1 MNFLGPAVPAGPDA
15 APGRPVADASVPERG
30 RHGRPRDDSSPDGDG
45 FVVGNRRFASRYVL
59 APLAGYTHL
68 AFRTAVRELGG
79 LGLATTDL
87 VLASHLLTRSKKSR
101 DLLRTSPEDRP
112 LSVQIFGSSAGQ
124 MADAAKWLED
134 DGRGGVD
141 LNMGCPMAKL
151 TGSGGGARLMCDAG
165 GAVGLVETVVHAVAI
180 PVTVKI
186 RLGWDRESITGPA
199 LSRAFAGVG
208 AAAVTIHGRTRSQGF
223 GGAVDLGGIAAV
235 VEAVGGAVPVVGN
248 GDVRTPADAE
258 RMRAETGC
266 DAVAIGRGA
275 LADPWV
281 FRKLADRA
289 AGRPERVPTDAEKV
303 AFLRRH
309 FALMLADRGEYAAVL
324 FRKFAAWYGAVL
336 GVPEDLEDR
345 LRRFE
350 SPAEFAAITDEI
362 AARPGQRRSDVPTAF
377 VKVPN
382 GPVERW

>member
-1 MNFLGPAVPAGPDA
+1 MNAVVKTDRASGTLSRDA
-15 APGRPVADASVPERG
+15 HA
-30 RHGRPRDDSSPDGDG
+30 DG
-45 FVVGNRRFASRYVL
+45 FVVGGRRFDSRYVL

-87 VLASHLLTRSKKSR
+87 VLASHLLTQTKKSR
-101 DLLRTSPEDRP
+101 ELLKTSPADRP
-112 LSVQIFGSSAGQ
+112 LSVQIFGSSAAQ
-124 MADAAKWLED
+124 MADAARWLED
-134 DGRGGVD
+134 HGREGVD

-165 GAVGLVETVVHAVAI
+165 GAVALVKEVVDAVSI
-180 PVTVKI
+180 PVTVKL
-186 RLGWDRESITGPA
+186 RLGWDRENQTAPA
-199 LSRAFAGVG
+199 LSRAFAEAGVAG
-208 AAAVTIHGRTRSQGF
+208 ITVHGRTRSQGF
-223 GGAVDLGGIAAV
+223 RGTVDLSGIAAV
-235 VEAVGGAVPVVGN
+235 VQAVDGIVPVVGN
-248 GDVRTPADAE
+248 GDVRVPADAE

-275 LADPWV
+275 LADPWI
-281 FRKLADRA
+281 FRRLADRA
-289 AGRPERVPTDAEKV
+289 AGRSERLPTDDEKL

-309 FALMLADRGEYAAVL
+309 FALMLEDRGEYACVL

-336 GVPEDLEDR
+336 GVPEDLEDK

-350 SPAEFAAITDEI
+350 TPEQFEAICQTLEGRI
-362 AARPGQRRSDVPTAF
+362 GERISDVPTAF

>member
-1 MNFLGPAVPAGPDA
+1 M
-15 APGRPVADASVPERG
+15 
-30 RHGRPRDDSSPDGDG
+30 
-45 FVVGNRRFASRYVL
+45 
-59 APLAGYTHL
+59 
-68 AFRTAVRELGG
+68 
-79 LGLATTDL
+79 
-87 VLASHLLTRSKKSR
+87 
-101 DLLRTSPEDRP
+101 
-112 LSVQIFGSSAGQ
+112 QIFGSSADE
-124 MADAAKWLED
+124 MADAARWLQD
-134 DGRGGVD
+134 HGREGVD

-165 GAVGLVETVVHAVAI
+165 GAVGLVEKVAAAVDI

-186 RLGWDRESITGPA
+186 RLGWDRHAITGPA

-208 AAAVTIHGRTRSQGF
+208 AAGITVHGRTRSQGF
-223 GGAVDLGGIAAV
+223 GGTVDLAGVAAV

-248 GDVRTPADAE
+248 GDVRTPDDAL
-258 RMRAETGC
+258 RMRRQTGC
-266 DAVAIGRGA
+266 DAVAIGRGG
-275 LADPWV
+275 LADPWI

-289 AGRPERVPTDAEKV
+289 AGRAEREPTDAEKV

-309 FALMLADRGEYAAVL
+309 FSLMLADRGEYACVL

-350 SPAEFAAITDEI
+350 TPEQFEQIAAEI
-362 AARPGQRRSDVPTAF
+362 AARPGQRTGTVPTAF

>member
-1 MNFLGPAVPAGPDA
+1 MNASAPVNPASRTLEASGTLSPALQADAPEPAGFA
-15 APGRPVADASVPERG
+15 VA
-30 RHGRPRDDSSPDGDG
+30 
-45 FVVGNRRFASRYVL
+45 NRRFSSRYVL

-87 VLASHLLTRSKKSR
+87 VLASHLLTHTQKSR
-101 DLLRTSPEDRP
+101 ELLKTAPEDRP
-112 LSVQIFGSSAGQ
+112 LSVQIFGSSAKQ
-124 MADAAKWLED
+124 MADAARWLEA

-165 GAVGLVETVVHAVAI
+165 GAVALVEEVANAVSI
-180 PVTVKI
+180 PVTVKL
-186 RLGWDRESITGPA
+186 RLGWDRENRTAPA
-199 LSRAFAGVG
+199 LSRAFAEVG
-208 AAAVTIHGRTRSQGF
+208 AAGITVHGRTRSQGF
-223 GGAVDLGGIAAV
+223 RGTVDLDGIAAV
-235 VEAVGGAVPVVGN
+235 VRAVDGLAPVVGN
-248 GDVRTPADAE
+248 GDVRVPADAE

-275 LADPWV
+275 LADPWI
-281 FRKLADRA
+281 FRRLADRT
-289 AGRPERVPTDAEKV
+289 AGREERLPTNAEKL

-309 FALMLADRGEYAAVL
+309 FALMRRDRGDYACVL

-336 GVPEDLEDR
+336 GVPEDLEDA

-350 SPAEFAAITDEI
+350 TPAAFDVICEHLTDRIGER
-362 AARPGQRRSDVPTAF
+362 AGDVPTAF

>member
-1 MNFLGPAVPAGPDA
+1 MIDRESNRASGTLQASGTLPN
-15 APGRPVADASVPERG
+15 PGDT
-30 RHGRPRDDSSPDGDG
+30 G
-45 FVVGNRRFASRYVL
+45 FAVGNRRFATRYVL

-87 VLASHLLTRSKKSR
+87 VLASHLLTQTKKSR
-101 DLLRTSPEDRP
+101 ELLKTSPADRP
-112 LSVQIFGSSAGQ
+112 LSVQIFGSSAAQ
-124 MADAAKWLED
+124 MADAARWLEA

-165 GAVGLVETVVHAVAI
+165 GAVALVEEVVNAVSI
-180 PVTVKI
+180 PVTVKL
-186 RLGWDRESITGPA
+186 RLGWDRTTHTAPA
-199 LSRAFAGVG
+199 LSRAFAEAG
-208 AAAVTIHGRTRSQGF
+208 AAGITVHGRTRSQGF
-223 GGAVDLGGIAAV
+223 RGTVDLGGIAAV
-235 VEAVGGAVPVVGN
+235 VEAVDGLVPVVGN
-248 GDVRTPADAE
+248 GDVRAPADAE
-258 RMRAETGC
+258 AMRAETGC
-266 DAVAIGRGA
+266 DAVAIGRGG
-275 LADPWV
+275 LADPWI
-281 FRKLADRA
+281 FRRLADRT
-289 AGRPERVPTDAEKV
+289 AGRPERLPTHAEKL

-309 FALMLADRGEYAAVL
+309 FALMLEDRGDYACVL

-350 SPAEFAAITDEI
+350 SPAEFEAICEMLE
-362 AARPGQRRSDVPTAF
+362 RRIGERTSAVPTAF

>member
-1 MNFLGPAVPAGPDA
+1 MSGPVPPRADGFA
-15 APGRPVADASVPERG
+15 VAD
-30 RHGRPRDDSSPDGDG
+30 
-45 FVVGNRRFASRYVL
+45 RRFETRFVL

-87 VLASHLLTRSKKSR
+87 VLATHLLSQTRKSR
-101 DLLRTSPEDRP
+101 ELLATSPADRP
-112 LSVQIFGSSAGQ
+112 LSVQIFGSSAAQ
-124 MADAAKWLED
+124 MADAARWLEA
-134 DGRGGVD
+134 DGREGVD

-165 GAVGLVETVVHAVAI
+165 GAVGLVAEVVAAVSI
-180 PVTVKI
+180 PVTVKM
-186 RLGWDRESITGPA
+186 RLGWDRHSVTAPA
-199 LSRAFAGVG
+199 LARAFAEVG
-208 AAAVTIHGRTRSQGF
+208 TAGITIHGRTRQQGF
-223 GGAVDLGGIAAV
+223 GGTVDLAGIAAV
-235 VEAVGGAVPVVGN
+235 VDAVGGTVPVIGN

-258 RMRAETGC
+258 RMRTETGC

-275 LADPWV
+275 LADPWI
-281 FRKLADRA
+281 FRRLEDRRR
-289 AGRPERVPTDAEKV
+289 GVPERHPTGEEKI

-309 FALMLADRGEYAAVL
+309 FSLMHADHGDRACVL

-350 SPAEFAAITDEI
+350 SPAQFAAI
-362 AARPGQRRSDVPTAF
+362 AAEAADRQGGRAGDVPTAF
-377 VKVPN
+377 VRTPN

>member
-1 MNFLGPAVPAGPDA
+1 MSPATP
-15 APGRPVADASVPERG
+15 
-30 RHGRPRDDSSPDGDG
+30 PRADG
-45 FVVGNRRFASRYVL
+45 FAVGPRRFASRHVL

-101 DLLRTSPEDRP
+101 ELLKTSPADRP
-112 LSVQIFGSSAGQ
+112 LSVQIFGSSADQ
-124 MADAAKWLED
+124 MADAARWLEA

-165 GAVGLVETVVHAVAI
+165 GAVRLVETVVQAVSI
-180 PVTVKI
+180 PVTVKL
-186 RLGWDRESITGPA
+186 RLGWDRDSISAPA
-199 LSRAFAGVG
+199 LSRAFAEVG
-208 AAAVTIHGRTRSQGF
+208 AAAITIHGRTRSQGF
-223 GGAVDLGGIAAV
+223 SGSVDLGGIAAV
-235 VEAVGGAVPVVGN
+235 VGAVGGAVPVIGN

-258 RMRAETGC
+258 RMRRETGC

-275 LADPWV
+275 LADPWI
-281 FRKLADRA
+281 FRRLADRT
-289 AGRPERVPTDAEKV
+289 AGRPERLPTDAEKV

-309 FALMLADRGEYAAVL
+309 FALMLEDRGEYACVL
-324 FRKFAAWYGAVL
+324 FRKSAAWYGAVL

-350 SPAEFAAITDEI
+350 SPAEFAAIADEI
-362 AARPGQRRSDVPTAF
+362 ADRPGQRRGTVPTAF

>member
-1 MNFLGPAVPAGPDA
+1 M
-15 APGRPVADASVPERG
+15 
-30 RHGRPRDDSSPDGDG
+30 SPPQADG
-45 FVVGNRRFASRYVL
+45 FAVAHRRFASRYVL

-87 VLASHLLTRSKKSR
+87 VLASHLLTGTKKSR
-101 DLLRTSPEDRP
+101 ELLKTSPADRP
-112 LSVQIFGSSAGQ
+112 LSVQIFGSSAEQ
-124 MADAAKWLED
+124 MADAARWLQD
-134 DGRGGVD
+134 HGREGVD

-165 GAVGLVETVVHAVAI
+165 GAVGLVETVVNAVDI
-180 PVTVKI
+180 PATVKI
-186 RLGWDRESITGPA
+186 RLGWDRDSITGPA
-199 LSRAFAGVG
+199 LSRAFAEVG
-208 AAAVTIHGRTRSQGF
+208 AAAVTVHGRTRSQGF
-223 GGAVDLGGIAAV
+223 SGDSVDLGGIAAV

-248 GDVRTPADAE
+248 GDVRTPADAL

-275 LADPWV
+275 LADPWI

-289 AGRPERVPTDAEKV
+289 AGRDEREPTDAEKV

-309 FALMLADRGEYAAVL
+309 FSLMLEDRGEYACTL

-350 SPAEFAAITDEI
+350 SPAEFDAI
-362 AARPGQRRSDVPTAF
+362 AAETTDRIGQRRSLVPTAF

>member
-1 MNFLGPAVPAGPDA
+1 MTPA
-15 APGRPVADASVPERG
+15 
-30 RHGRPRDDSSPDGDG
+30 PRADG
-45 FVVGNRRFASRYVL
+45 FAVGNRRFESRYVL

-87 VLASHLLTRSKKSR
+87 VLASHLLTGSKKSR
-101 DLLRTSPEDRP
+101 QLLATSPEDRP
-112 LSVQIFGSSAGQ
+112 LSVQIFGSSAAE
-124 MADAAKWLED
+124 MADAARWLEA

-165 GAVGLVETVVHAVAI
+165 GAVRLVETVVNAVAI

-208 AAAVTIHGRTRSQGF
+208 AAAITVHGRTRSQGF
-223 GGAVDLGGIAAV
+223 GGSVDLGGIAAV
-235 VEAVGGAVPVVGN
+235 VEAVDGAVPVVGN

-258 RMRAETGC
+258 RMRRETGC

-275 LADPWV
+275 LADPWI
-281 FRKLADRA
+281 FRRLADRA
-289 AGRPERVPTDAEKV
+289 AGREERLPTNAEKV

-309 FALMLADRGEYAAVL
+309 FALMLRDRGDYACTL

-350 SPAEFAAITDEI
+350 TPAEFADLCDAI
-362 AARPGQRRSDVPTAF
+362 AARPGQRRSEVATAF
-377 VKVPN
+377 VRVPN